1 MRHIIPYVDN
11 SQLFGISNPSYAD
24 SLMCESQ
31 ILQRADSLIPGDIL
45 VQLEIK
51 QLLEEGFKKVDQYHR
66 DLIKGKN
73 NLLEKAAHLM
83 SDAQMTELQERIK
96 YTIDKLKTN
105 KVNEQSPEI
114 VTDPKKVES
123 EIGDVDNVMK
133 NIESTSNLSMSDGK
147 AGGILGML
155 KSLMS
160 ALTEGGSWIG
170 IIHFCLDIL
179 GLVGDFFWNAG
190 AIADI
195 LNGLIYMYR
204 AMTGDSSKWI
214 LALIS
219 FAAATLPFAGT
230 IMKQMFQVSKVGKT
244 VAKVTTEYIGTGAAK
259 AMSKS
264 GKTLITDVS
273 IKGRKL
279 VVSDEAV
286 ELLAK
291 AGPESSDALAYIA
304 KTSKESLPLAKR
316 ALDAFFKDFLGLIVG
331 WVPLIG
337 KPLKKFFASISDMFN
352 IFFKD
357 SLKFAD
363 DVPKIISKSELRKVD
378 VFFAEAAHHGSQII
392 REGDKLVVKRRGG
405 TVIAELEGSIL
416 KGVGSLSPR
425 YGPDLAD
432 RIGKEYI
439 TRTGDNI
446 LSFYEGLG
454 KNYISITSKYG
465 KVIKM
470 GAATFTFSSKLT
482 WFIGKQIAKIFVGFD
497 SSKLSDSDYEVFGA
511 MEIHRAMEEK
521 RKQLMAEN
529 PGASYVIP
537 ILDPLEDPKSH
548 GVLNGYQNNLAR
560 QLALP
565 DLGIVAYAAGRRK
578 DNIPQDVQD
587 FYNFAYSDR
596 EDEAD
601 YAESQ
606 LPASRSVEKQYE
618 SNSTFKHITK
628 FKL

>member
-11 SQLFGISNPSYAD
+11 SQSFGISNPSYAD

-66 DLIKGKN
+66 DLLKGKN

-83 SDAQMTELQERIK
+83 SDDQITNIQERIK
-96 YTIDKLKTN
+96 STIDKIKTN
-105 KVNEQSPEI
+105 RVNEQTPDI

-123 EIGDVDNVMK
+123 DVGDVDNIMK
-133 NIESTSNLSMSDGK
+133 NIES
-147 AGGILGML
+147 AGNISKGDSLGLVGML

-160 ALTEGGSWIG
+160 ALTEGGSGIG
-170 IIHFCLDIL
+170 ILHFCLDIL
-179 GLVGDFFWNAG
+179 GLVGDFFGNAG

-204 AMTGDSSKWI
+204 AISGDTSKWI

-219 FAAATLPFAGT
+219 FAAAAIPFAGT
-230 IMKQMFQVSKVGKT
+230 IMKQMFQASKVGKN
-244 VAKVTTEYIGTGAAK
+244 VVKVTTDYIGTLEK
-259 AMSKS
+259 TTTKS
-264 GKTLITDVS
+264 GAIITKDTSKVGNEVLISDDVV
-273 IKGRKL
+273 KL
-279 VVSDEAV
+279 LV
-286 ELLAK
+286 K
-291 AGPESSDALAYIA
+291 AGPETTDTLKYIA
-304 KTSKESLPLAKR
+304 KASKKSLPIVKR
-316 ALDAFFKDFLGLIVG
+316 TLDAFFKDFMGLVVG
-331 WVPLIG
+331 WMPFIGAPLA
-337 KPLKKFFASISDMFN
+337 KFFASISDMFD
-352 IFFKD
+352 IFFKK

-363 DVPKIISKSELRKVD
+363 DVPGIIAKKELRMVD
-378 VFFAEAAHHGSQII
+378 EFFEAAAGKGTKII
-392 REGDKLVVKRRGG
+392 REGDNLIVTGHNGAKL
-405 TVIAELEGSIL
+405 AELEGSIL
-416 KGVGSLSPR
+416 KGANSLKTR
-425 YGPDLAD
+425 YGSDLAD
-432 RIGKEYI
+432 RIGKEYV
-439 TRTGDNI
+439 TRTGNNV
-446 LSFYEGLG
+446 LNFYEGLN
-454 KNYISITSKYG
+454 KNLATVQSKYG
-465 KVIKM
+465 RVFKLGV
-470 GAATFTFSSKLT
+470 AAFTFTGNLT
-482 WFIGKQIAKIFVGFD
+482 WFIGKQIAKVFIGFD
-497 SSKLSDSDYEVFGA
+497 SSKLSDSEYEVFGA

-560 QLALP
+560 QLGQP
-565 DLGIVAYAAGRRK
+565 DIGIVAYAAGRRK

-618 SNSTFKHITK
+618 SNSSFKHITK